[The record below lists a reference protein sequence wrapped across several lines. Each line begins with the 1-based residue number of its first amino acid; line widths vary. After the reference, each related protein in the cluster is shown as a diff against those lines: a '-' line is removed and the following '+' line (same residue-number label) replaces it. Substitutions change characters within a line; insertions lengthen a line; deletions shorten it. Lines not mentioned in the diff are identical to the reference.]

1 MTYVGKESEREQVC
15 VYGWLTLLHAWDWQ
29 RYSSTIR
36 QYKVKTKKGTDKWGI
51 CSWILCWAL
60 TWWHFGDFPR
70 LQCFRLTFGNGNVLK
85 AWVQL
90 GSHCFGDW
98 ASRKMRWLL
107 RVMFSIE
114 WLILWISR
122 KTVSEILLLS
132 ECLLADHLSI
142 ISSTFLFLF
151 LSSFL

>member
-1 MTYVGKESEREQVC
+1 MWEKNLKESRC
-15 VYGWLTLLHAWDWQ
+15 AYTDDWLCCTPETDNA
-29 RYSSTIR
+29 IR
-36 QYKVKTKKGTDKWGI
+36 QLYASIKVKTKKGTDKWGI

-122 KTVSEILLLS
+122 KTLWNFVVVRMFAGRSFI
-132 ECLLADHLSI
+132 HHFKY
-142 ISSTFLFLF
+142 ISVFIFI
-151 LSSFL
+151 